1 MARRFKRHGLGL
13 FFASLLVLSDPQ
25 GAALSQVNKVDLPTV
40 VKEAQQAGVPTVT
53 VNQLLS
59 LGYENQVESSAM
71 AGYIQFLTEIQR
83 EKLPLEPFVNK
94 IEEGMAKRVS
104 PQGIHHALMKK
115 REDYRFT
122 QSTVKE
128 TLKKHKR
135 EQTIPSED
143 LVRLSE
149 TLSCGISRENLHFY
163 VEHGLPSSSYQH
175 LAITLDS
182 VATLEQNR
190 FDPDMTK
197 KIALAAIKQD
207 YFSPEKKDFSRVAVA
222 AKKKG
227 VPDAKITSV
236 ALETIQKHGSPKDM
250 ALRLGVKAEDLA
262 HGPVMDT
269 TRHQGAK
276 RHDVGKPGSGEVES
290 HGPGGSEHG
299 GHGGSEG
306 GHGDSGSGGGHDSG
320 GDHGGGHDGGGHDG
334 GGKN

>member
-1 MARRFKRHGLGL
+1 MVRLFERHGLGL
-13 FFASLLVLSDPQ
+13 FFAFLLVLSDPQ

-71 AGYIQFLTEIQR
+71 VGYIQFLTEIQR

-135 EQTIPSED
+135 EQTIPTED
-143 LVRLSE
+143 LIRLSE
-149 TLSCGISRENLHFY
+149 TLSCGITRENLHFY

-197 KIALAAIKQD
+197 KIALAAIKED
-207 YFSPEKKDFSRVAVA
+207 YFSPEKKDFARVAVA
-222 AKKKG
+222 AKEKG
-227 VPDAKITSV
+227 IPDAKITSV
-236 ALETIQKHGSPKDM
+236 ALETIQKHDSPKDM
-250 ALRLGVKAEDLA
+250 ASRLGVRHQDLTR
-262 HGPVMDT
+262 GPVMD
-269 TRHQGAK
+269 RERSRAGK
-276 RHDVGKPGSGEVES
+276 RGESERGEAGESGTHDHDDSG
-290 HGPGGSEHG
+290 HGEQ
-299 GHGGSEG
+299 GGSEG
-306 GHGDSGSGGGHDSG
+306 SHGDSDSG
-320 GDHGGGHDGGGHDG
+320 GDHGNGGGHDGGGHDG
-334 GGKN
+334 GGMK